1 MDANQQEARTSLAI
15 QAYKQGQFKPP
26 TAAAKAF
33 DVSKN
38 TVRRRLRGTAAQ
50 QGAIAATRLLTPN
63 EEDALMEWILSM
75 DRRGIPHQATIK
87 QMVTL
92 YLAERASTRVVGS
105 RWILRFINRHNQIK
119 SKYNRNTTI
128 SEQSVK
134 ILS

>member
-38 TVRRRLRGTAAQ
+38 TVLRRLRGTPAQ

-63 EEDALMEWILSM
+63 EEDALIEWVLSM
-75 DRRGIPHQATIK
+75 DRRGMPPHQATIK

-92 YLAERASTRVVGS
+92 FLAERASTRVVNS
-105 RWILRFINRHNQIK
+105 RWVLRFINRHNQIK
-119 SKYNRNTTI
+119 SKYNQKE
-128 SEQSVK
+128 SSK
-134 ILS
+134 AILYRSR